1 MGKHPEYVNGGTNI
15 RLRVDRRGNYLP
27 RSKES
32 QRIGAPIGV
41 EPARQIT
48 SCRPTSGARTARTA
62 TGSRPRSCWS
72 PAAGYNSWTSRTVT
86 VPRQRMAIPFLSPK
100 PPRWSMTARS
110 PSRRVFS
117 PPPPTPQ
124 GRFPPSWRGT
134 GLSLCSPLRVQE
146 KPPYR
151 ERWANAPQTFFCT
164 ALWNAAF
171 PQS

>member
-27 RSKES
+27 RFKES
-32 QRIGAPIGV
+32 QRIGTPIGV

-48 SCRPTSGARTARTA
+48 SCRPTSGAKTARTA

-110 PSRRVFS
+110 PSRRVSS
-117 PPPPTPQ
+117 PRTPQ